1 MIHLVYVSSA
11 TGKLGET
18 DLLDLLEHSR
28 RRNRA
33 LDLTGMLLYAGGNF
47 FQVLEGEE
55 KDVDEVYTSIVRDQ
69 RNHGHIL
76 MRREAIITRT
86 FPEWSM
92 GFRHLSHHDI
102 HGLKGYTEFLDRKMA
117 PGEFANKA
125 DIVIDLLYQF
135 RQYN

>member
-55 KDVDEVYTSIVRDQ
+55 KDVDEV
-69 RNHGHIL
+69 
-76 MRREAIITRT
+76 
-86 FPEWSM
+86 
-92 GFRHLSHHDI
+92 
-102 HGLKGYTEFLDRKMA
+102 
-117 PGEFANKA
+117 
-125 DIVIDLLYQF
+125 
-135 RQYN
+135 